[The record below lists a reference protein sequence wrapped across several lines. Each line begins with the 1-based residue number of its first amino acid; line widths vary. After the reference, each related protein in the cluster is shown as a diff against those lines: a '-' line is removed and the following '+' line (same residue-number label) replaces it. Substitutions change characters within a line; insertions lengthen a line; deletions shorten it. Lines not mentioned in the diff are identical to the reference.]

1 MQALIMSSLG
11 QCELDAQNT
20 PAYTLGRP
28 AVAEMAAKAAQISLV
43 ERDFL
48 AVPTAASARANLM
61 HITSRPHVAGT
72 PGDYAMAQ
80 FMLNQIKAL
89 ANPNS
94 SPNPNPDLNPDLN
107 QAAGIDDVHI
117 DPQKVLLNYPVDR
130 SLELVDEAGRVILKP
145 PLAEAGLTL

>member
-1 MQALIMSSLG
+1 MTLTRLTHSMQQEQEEQEPEPEQEQREQEQEQEEQEQHHRRAMQALILSGLG

-28 AVAEMAAKAAQISLV
+28 AVAEMARTQMSPL

-80 FMLNQIKAL
+80 FVLHQIKA
-89 ANPNS
+89 ANP
-94 SPNPNPDLNPDLN
+94 
-107 QAAGIDDVHI
+107 
-117 DPQKVLLNYPVDR
+117 
-130 SLELVDEAGRVILKP
+130 
-145 PLAEAGLTL
+145 

>member
-1 MQALIMSSLG
+1 MACTVRMEPESGASGHTFSRPSAAPKLAERAHESARMQAFILLSLG

-28 AVAEMAAKAAQISLV
+28 AVAEMAKTAAQISHV

-80 FMLNQIKAL
+80 FVRDQIKA
-89 ANPNS
+89 ANP
-94 SPNPNPDLNPDLN
+94 
-107 QAAGIDDVHI
+107 
-117 DPQKVLLNYPVDR
+117 
-130 SLELVDEAGRVILKP
+130 
-145 PLAEAGLTL
+145 

>member
-1 MQALIMSSLG
+1 MQALILSSLR

-28 AVAEMAAKAAQISLV
+28 AVAEIARISAQISPV

-80 FMLNQIKAL
+80 FVLHQIKA
-89 ANPNS
+89 ANP
-94 SPNPNPDLNPDLN
+94 
-107 QAAGIDDVHI
+107 
-117 DPQKVLLNYPVDR
+117 
-130 SLELVDEAGRVILKP
+130 
-145 PLAEAGLTL
+145 

>member
-1 MQALIMSSLG
+1 MYNRERAAADTRASGRSAAPKLAEHAHESARMQAFILLSLG

-28 AVAEMAAKAAQISLV
+28 AVAEMAKTAAQISHV

-80 FMLNQIKAL
+80 FVRDQIKA
-89 ANPNS
+89 ANP
-94 SPNPNPDLNPDLN
+94 
-107 QAAGIDDVHI
+107 
-117 DPQKVLLNYPVDR
+117 
-130 SLELVDEAGRVILKP
+130 
-145 PLAEAGLTL
+145 